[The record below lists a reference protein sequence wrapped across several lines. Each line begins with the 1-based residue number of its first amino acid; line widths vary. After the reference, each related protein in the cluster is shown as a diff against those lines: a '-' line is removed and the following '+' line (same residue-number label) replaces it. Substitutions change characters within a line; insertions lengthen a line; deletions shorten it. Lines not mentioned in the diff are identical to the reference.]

1 MIRVGVSE
9 LAGSEE
15 ILENFDSQF
24 DRSIIIQ
31 SSQWPMNVIDTH
43 RLSVLILMVHIHFDF
58 STNNLEG

>member
-31 SSQWPMNVIDTH
+31 SSQCSMNVIDTH
-43 RLSVLILMVHIHFDF
+43 RD
-58 STNNLEG
+58 